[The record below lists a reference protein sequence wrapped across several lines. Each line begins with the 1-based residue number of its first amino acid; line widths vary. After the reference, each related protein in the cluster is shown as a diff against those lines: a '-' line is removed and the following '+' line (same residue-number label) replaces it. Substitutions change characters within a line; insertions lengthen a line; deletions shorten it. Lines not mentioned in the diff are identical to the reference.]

1 MTLKPI
7 VHEIRIQ
14 NQVIFLDP
22 PIEYARQ
29 TWLQQLHDWLGECRP
44 RCILHNHDISYR
56 LSFLGVVCR
65 LRRIQSSRYEIG
77 LQMQG
82 TAASETLYTSLVRIP
97 TQKLVLKDQLNKLL
111 FFR

>member
-22 PIEYARQ
+22 PIESARQ
-29 TWLQQLHDWLGECRP
+29 TWLQQVHDWLGEYYPDYARV
-44 RCILHNHDISYR
+44 LYSQVV
-56 LSFLGVVCR
+56 LLGVICR

-82 TAASETLYTSLVRIP
+82 NAASEVLYTSLVSGG
-97 TQKLVLKDQLNKLL
+97 
-111 FFR
+111 